1 MEPPD
6 TDTVT
11 DTQTLMPVG
20 RFSRQTGLSVKALRH
35 YAELG
40 LLPPAAVDPDTGYR
54 LYATA
59 QVARGEAIRLL
70 RRLEVPLDDIATLLA
85 TGDPATVRS
94 VLLDHQR
101 RTALRSAQLRVVL
114 QGLQPL
120 LDGKDEIMGTPAQ
133 ALDQEAHRRLGIDCF
148 NKTWT
153 LMEKTDRTQT
163 EDDEMLHCAH
173 ASAYH
178 WLQVGTAA
186 NHARGEWQCSRVHVL
201 LRHPE
206 QALRHAQRCLEL
218 VQAHPDAM
226 EEFDLPAAYEALG
239 RAHAVAGDLTEARRY
254 VELGRAETA
263 KIADDDDRAIMEA
276 DFATIR
282 T

>member
-1 MEPPD
+1 MEYLE
-6 TDTVT
+6 TDG
-11 DTQTLMPVG
+11 LMPIG

-35 YAELG
+35 YDELG
-40 LLPPAAVDPDTGYR
+40 LLLPAAVDPGTGYR
-54 LYATA
+54 LYSTRQLERA
-59 QVARGEAIRLL
+59 EAIRLL

-85 TGDPATVRS
+85 TDDPVRVRS

-101 RTALRSAQLRVVL
+101 RTAMRSAELSVIL

-120 LDGKDEIMGTPAQ
+120 IDGKEPVMGTHAE
-133 ALDQEAHRRLGIDCF
+133 ALDAEAQRRLGADLF

-153 LMEKTDRTQT
+153 LMEKTDRTPE

-178 WLQVGTAA
+178 WLQVGTQA
-186 NHARGEWQCSRVHVL
+186 NRGRSEWQCSRVYTVL
-201 LRHPE
+201 RLSEP
-206 QALRHAQRCLEL
+206 ALRHAHRCFDI
-218 VQAHPDAM
+218 VQASPDEM

-239 RAHAVAGDLTEARRY
+239 HAYSLAGDLTEAGRY

-263 KIADDDDRAIMEA
+263 KIVDDDDRQLMEA

>member
-1 MEPPD
+1 MQ
-6 TDTVT
+6 TV
-11 DTQTLMPVG
+11 DAVNLMPIG

-35 YAELG
+35 YDELG
-40 LLPPAAVDPDTGYR
+40 LLRPAAVDPDTGYR
-54 LYATA
+54 LYATG
-59 QVARGEAIRLL
+59 QVERAEAIRLL

-85 TGDPATVRS
+85 SGDPATVRS

-101 RTALRSAQLRVVL
+101 RTALRSAELKIIL

-120 LDGKDEIMGTPAQ
+120 IDGKEPVMGTHAQ
-133 ALDQEAHRRLGIDCF
+133 ALDAETERRLGIDLF

-153 LMEKTDRTQT
+153 LMEKTDRTR
-163 EDDEMLHCAH
+163 EDDDEMLHCAH

-178 WLQVGTAA
+178 WLQVGTQA
-186 NHARGEWQCSRVHVL
+186 NRARSEWQCSRVNAILGHVE
-201 LRHPE
+201 P
-206 QALRHAQRCLEL
+206 ALRHARRCLEL
-218 VQAHPDAM
+218 VEASPDEM

-239 RAHAVAGDLTEARRY
+239 RAHAVAGDTAEAQRY
-254 VELGRAETA
+254 VELGRAATA

-282 T
+282 I

>member
-1 MEPPD
+1 MSMESLD
-6 TDTVT
+6 A
-11 DTQTLMPVG
+11 QTLMPIG

-59 QVARGEAIRLL
+59 QVERGEAIRLL

-101 RTALRSAQLRVVL
+101 RTALRAAELRVVL

-120 LDGKDEIMGTPAQ
+120 IDGKERVMNTPAQ
-133 ALDQEAHRRLGIDCF
+133 ALDPEAHRRLGVDCF

-153 LMEKTDRTQT
+153 LMEKTGRTQ
-163 EDDEMLHCAH
+163 D
-173 ASAYH
+173 
-178 WLQVGTAA
+178 
-186 NHARGEWQCSRVHVL
+186 
-201 LRHPE
+201 
-206 QALRHAQRCLEL
+206 
-218 VQAHPDAM
+218 
-226 EEFDLPAAYEALG
+226 
-239 RAHAVAGDLTEARRY
+239 
-254 VELGRAETA
+254 
-263 KIADDDDRAIMEA
+263 
-276 DFATIR
+276 
-282 T
+282 